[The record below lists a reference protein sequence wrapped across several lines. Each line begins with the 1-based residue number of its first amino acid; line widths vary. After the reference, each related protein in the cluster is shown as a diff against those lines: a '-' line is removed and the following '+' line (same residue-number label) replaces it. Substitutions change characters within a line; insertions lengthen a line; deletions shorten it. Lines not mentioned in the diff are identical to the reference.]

1 VSLSN
6 LDAAPAASTEE
17 LAWQLRLLPL
27 MIRMIVGLT
36 FFFFAASLGQLV
48 YLHSVIDRV
57 PITNYA
63 ALSNP
68 PADSSHATVSPEF
81 RILASLDANL
91 LDRRYHQAN
100 VFLMGRLWT
109 SYLGFVTGM
118 ILALVGAI
126 FILGKLRIDAS
137 ELSASG
143 AGASLGLKSTS
154 PGLILAALG
163 VVLMVTTIVTN
174 HPIQTADSA
183 VFVGALQGKPGASN
197 SINTSADTAQ
207 ANAELSRKPATR
219 P

>member
-1 VSLSN
+1 VSSSDSN
-6 LDAAPAASTEE
+6 AASASAAED

-36 FFFFAASLGQLV
+36 VFFFAASLGQLV
-48 YLHSVIDRV
+48 YLHSVIERV
-57 PITNYA
+57 PETHYA
-63 ALSNP
+63 ALADP
-68 PADSSHATVSPEF
+68 PAGQPQVAVSPEF
-81 RILASLDANL
+81 RMLATLDASL

-118 ILALVGAI
+118 ILAFVGAV
-126 FILGKLRIDAS
+126 FILGKLRVDAS

-143 AGASLGLKSTS
+143 GGASLGLKSTS
-154 PGLILAALG
+154 PGLLLAGLG
-163 VVLMVTTIVTN
+163 VALMITTIVTN

-183 VFVGALQGKPGASN
+183 VFVGALQAKPNAS
-197 SINTSADTAQ
+197 SSTNTSADTAK
-207 ANAELSRKPATR
+207 ANAELNRKPATR

>member
-1 VSLSN
+1 
-6 LDAAPAASTEE
+6 
-17 LAWQLRLLPL
+17 LPL

-36 FFFFAASLGQLV
+36 VFFFAASLAQLA
-48 YLHSVIDRV
+48 YLHSVIERV
-57 PITNYA
+57 PATDYA
-63 ALSNP
+63 VLANP
-68 PADSSHATVSPEF
+68 PPGQSRATVSPEF
-81 RILASLDANL
+81 RILATLDANL

-118 ILALVGAI
+118 ILAFVGAV

-137 ELSASG
+137 ELAASG
-143 AGASLGLKSTS
+143 GGASLGLKSTS
-154 PGLILAALG
+154 PGLVLAALG
-163 VVLMVTTIVTN
+163 VVLMITTIVTN

-183 VFVGALQGKPGASN
+183 VFVGALQVKPNAS
-197 SINTSADTAQ
+197 SSTNTSADTAQ